1 MRRSAAALAAG
12 FVVAGLWGSACTTT
26 YTQADLAVQEQKEDT
41 DAQEEEARDAE
52 EGKEGGANREG
63 VDDQIDW
70 ATQDSE
76 L

>member
-12 FVVAGLWGSACTTT
+12 FVAAGLWGPACTTT
-26 YTQADLAVQEQKEDT
+26 YNQKDLTVQEQKEDT
-41 DAQEEEARDAE
+41 DAREEEAKDAQ
-52 EGKEGGANREG
+52 EGKEGGANHEG
-63 VDDQIDW
+63 IDDQIDW